1 MVDLANDGVR
11 PQSIRDLKPGQRLE
25 GVVASTQLYGA
36 LVDVGLER
44 SGLVHVSQLSSEH
57 VNRVSDAVQPGD
69 NVVVWVTKVD
79 PERGRIGL
87 TMVEPPELPWS
98 EIKAGQTYTG
108 SAVRMESYGVF
119 VEIGAERPG
128 LLHIREMSAGFVRH
142 PSELVRMGDEIE
154 VEVMSVDTQR
164 QRIELTMPSFETSAV
179 EDDEE
184 ETAKTAMEMALERA
198 QAPSEEASSR
208 HRKPKLADLSERED
222 ILARTLEEHSQR

>member
-1 MVDLANDGVR
+1 MVDLANDDVR
-11 PQSIRDLKPGQRLE
+11 PQSIRDLRPGQRLE

-36 LVDVGLER
+36 LVDIGLER

-69 NVVVWVTKVD
+69 NVVVWVTKID
-79 PERGRIGL
+79 PEKGRIGL
-87 TMVEPPELPWS
+87 TMVEPPQLPWD
-98 EIKAGQTYTG
+98 EIEAGRTYTG
-108 SAVRMESYGVF
+108 CAVRMESYGVF
-119 VEIGAERPG
+119 VDIGAERPG
-128 LLHIREMSAGFVRH
+128 LLHIREMSAGYVQH

-154 VEVMSVDTQR
+154 VEVMSVDR
-164 QRIELTMPSFETSAV
+164 HRRRIELTMPSFENPAV

-208 HRKPKLADLSERED
+208 RERPKLADLSERED
-222 ILARTLEEHSQR
+222 ILARTLEEHSAR